1 MLSLLA
7 VYIYSLLVSTH
18 IHYLEFF
25 FKGDL
30 SLLSHLFINLII
42 YFYQYGSTGSL
53 SYTSVIIQYYV
64 FVLLLKSFLL
74 WLLGV
79 LLVGTCVWLAC
90 SVTQLYLTLCNPM
103 DYSPPGSSVHGNLG
117 KNTGVGC
124 HFLHQGTIPTQ
135 QSNPHL
141 LHWQSDSLPL
151 HHWGSP

>member
-25 FKGDL
+25 FKGGL

-79 LLVGTCVWLAC
+79 LLVGTCV
-90 SVTQLYLTLCNPM
+90 
-103 DYSPPGSSVHGNLG
+103 
-117 KNTGVGC
+117 
-124 HFLHQGTIPTQ
+124 
-135 QSNPHL
+135 
-141 LHWQSDSLPL
+141 
-151 HHWGSP
+151 